1 MHQNTGKWIK
11 YFLIVII
18 CVFIFIG
25 LLELWLETARKY
37 EAQKEVITLK
47 ADPLIEHTTLS
58 EYRELENNELSLI
71 GLEVLVNE
79 KDATKENLI
88 TLVNYLSLINYSPN
102 IEIKIYQD
110 FRAWEEV
117 KSGNH
122 TEILDNGYLAIYVKR
137 ITHTNNKQE
146 TNEILWLQKKGHLA
160 NLSGTITELQQ

>member
-1 MHQNTGKWIK
+1 MHQNTSKWMIHV
-11 YFLIVII
+11 LIVII
-18 CVFIFIG
+18 CVFIFMG

-37 EAQKEVITLK
+37 EEVITLK
-47 ADPLIEHTTLS
+47 AYPLIEHTMLS

-122 TEILDNGYLAIYVKR
+122 TEILDNGYLAIYVKKV
-137 ITHTNNKQE
+137 THTNDNQE